1 MQLNAK
7 NMQKASNFGKGGVM
21 LSKHPNGEIQKNE
34 HQNSYSGK
42 LESHFMHLKTW
53 ND

>member
-1 MQLNAK
+1 
-7 NMQKASNFGKGGVM
+7 M
-21 LSKHPNGEIQKNE
+21 LSTQANGEIQKNE

-42 LESHFMHLKTW
+42 LESHSIHLKTW

>member
-7 NMQKASNFGKGGVM
+7 NMQKASNFGKGGIM
-21 LSKHPNGEIQKNE
+21 LSRHPNGEIQMNE

-42 LESHFMHLKTW
+42 VGISFHPS
-53 ND
+53 